1 MKTLNFKHAVEKL
14 GYKVEKYIYGYN
26 YRSLFASDKDGQL
39 WYFRIEDLR
48 DKHPFVYR
56 RTAKDLKDYTG
67 GSNNDDVEWKLEQLG
82 YKIVEKRKQK
92 YDFNSF

>member
-26 YRSLFASDKDGQL
+26 YRSIFASDKDGKL
-39 WYFRIEDLR
+39 WYFHIEDLR
-48 DKHPFVYR
+48 DEHPFVYR
-56 RTAKDLKDYTG
+56 RTVKNLEDYTG

-92 YDFNSF
+92 YDFNSL

>member
-1 MKTLNFKHAVEKL
+1 MKTLNFKHAIEKL
-14 GYKVEKYIYGYN
+14 GYKVEKYVYGYN
-26 YRSLFASDKDGQL
+26 FRSAFASKDNQL

-48 DKHPFVYR
+48 DEHPFVYR
-56 RTAKDLKDYTG
+56 RTVKNLEDYTG
-67 GSNNDDVEWKLEQLG
+67 GSNNNDVEWKLEQLG

>member
-14 GYKVEKYIYGYN
+14 GYKVEKYISGYN

-56 RTAKDLKDYTG
+56 RTAKNLKDYTG